1 MVDSPDRHSG
11 DPADWLP
18 RLAELAHDAG
28 RPLAVVATVTRIP
41 HGWAGAAA
49 VIGNAVPRLTTTLT
63 NTRAAGPDSADRPL
77 TRNPLTRNP
86 PTRNRGRKVTVL
98 RLARSEL
105 KRMTGGLL
113 PKLTILAL
121 ALVPL
126 LYGAVYLYA
135 NWDPY
140 GKLNQIDAALVVQD
154 SGAASAD
161 GTRLE
166 AGRKVAESLV
176 EGHVFNWKTV
186 ASTEEADQGVSNGT
200 YAFALKIPQDF
211 SANLVSPG
219 SFDAANQ
226 AMLNVTTNDANN
238 YLLST
243 IVDKLTTAVHTRS
256 PRRWARRP
264 PTSSSPDS
272 APSIPRCS
280 RPPTAPAGLADGV
293 ARLHDGTVTLHRAP
307 ASSTPAP
314 PSSTTARSSSGT
326 APRPQRRGRPAQQRP
341 HPAQGQDGGPA
352 RRRPTAGR
360 RRRPGGGRQRRA
372 QHPDAGRPGQ
382 LAAAQQAAQ
391 QAAAQGQRGRVVAS
405 TSRLV
410 ATGVLSQEQ
419 ADKVVA
425 DVDATPAPP
434 AAPSPAAA
442 ASAAKLQAAAAQVQ
456 KLADG
461 AAAVSAGASQLAG
474 AAPALSDAVA
484 KASAGADQLAGG
496 SAALAAGQQN
506 AVDGAGKLVQGAQK
520 LDDGAAQLES
530 GAAKASDGAGTLAG
544 ELAQGAGKV
553 PNPDDA
559 QKNSLSKVMADPV
572 AVSNVSQAKAGSYGA
587 GLAPFF
593 LTLALWIGI
602 FMLVQAMRPV
612 TQRALASNAPAWK
625 IAAGGWLPFLAV
637 SAVQASLLTLVVD
650 VGLGLDPAHPVL
662 MWFLMLAAAMA
673 FSAIIQG
680 VVALLGSPGKLV
692 VLILLVL
699 QLVSSG
705 GTFPWQTTPEPLH
718 VVHQI
723 LPMGYVVSGMR
734 HLIYGA
740 DLAIILPTMLG
751 LVGYTLLGL
760 AMSTVAVRKNKYWTL
775 KTLKPEIA
783 V

>member
-1 MVDSPDRHSG
+1 
-11 DPADWLP
+11 
-18 RLAELAHDAG
+18 
-28 RPLAVVATVTRIP
+28 
-41 HGWAGAAA
+41 
-49 VIGNAVPRLTTTLT
+49 
-63 NTRAAGPDSADRPL
+63 
-77 TRNPLTRNP
+77 
-86 PTRNRGRKVTVL
+86 VL

-154 SGAASAD
+154 TGAASAD

-176 EGHVFNWKTV
+176 DGHVFNWKTV

-243 IVDKLTTAVHTRS
+243 IVDKLTTAVHTTV
-256 PRRWARRP
+256 AKEVGEE
-264 PTSSSPDS
+264 
-272 APSIPRCS
+272 
-280 RPPTAPAGLADGV
+280 TANQLLTGFGTIHTQMLKASDGAGQLADGV
-293 ARLHDGTVTLHRAP
+293 ARLHDGTVSLHQGTGELKTGATELYNGEVKLRDGAT
-307 ASSTPAP
+307 SL
-314 PSSTTARSSSGT
+314 SSGAGQLSSGLTQLKDKT
-326 APRPQRRGRPAQQRP
+326 AALPANAQQLADGA
-341 HPAQGQDGGPA
+341 AQVA
-352 RRRPTAGR
+352 AGNAALN
-360 RRRPGGGRQRRA
+360 A
-372 QHPDAGRPGQ
+372 QVQAIPGQ
-382 LAAAQQAAQ
+382 LAAAEQAAQ
-391 QAAAQGQRGRVVAS
+391 QAAAQAQRSRIVAS
-405 TSRLV
+405 TNRLV

-425 DVDATPAPP
+425 DVDATPAQP
-434 AAPSPAAA
+434 AASPAAS
-442 ASAAKLQAAAAQVQ
+442 ASAAKLQAAAGQVQ

-461 AAAVSAGASQLAG
+461 SAAVSAGASQLAG

-530 GAAKASDGAGTLAG
+530 GAATASDGAGTLAA

-559 QKNSLSKVMADPV
+559 QKVSLSKVMADPV

-602 FMLVQAMRPV
+602 FMLVQAMRPL

-662 MWFLMLAAAMA
+662 MWVLMLAAAMA

-718 VVHQI
+718 VVHQV

>member
-1 MVDSPDRHSG
+1 M
-11 DPADWLP
+11 
-18 RLAELAHDAG
+18 
-28 RPLAVVATVTRIP
+28 
-41 HGWAGAAA
+41 
-49 VIGNAVPRLTTTLT
+49 
-63 NTRAAGPDSADRPL
+63 
-77 TRNPLTRNP
+77 
-86 PTRNRGRKVTVL
+86 TVL

-176 EGHVFNWKTV
+176 DGHVFNWKTV

-243 IVDKLTTAVHTRS
+243 IVDKLTTAVHTTV
-256 PRRWARRP
+256 AKEVGEE
-264 PTSSSPDS
+264 
-272 APSIPRCS
+272 
-280 RPPTAPAGLADGV
+280 TANQLLTGFGTIHTQMLKASDGAGQLADGV
-293 ARLHDGTVTLHRAP
+293 ARLHDGTVTLHQGTGELTSGATELYNGEVKLRDGA
-307 ASSTPAP
+307 
-314 PSSTTARSSSGT
+314 TALSAGAGQLSSGLTQLKDKT
-326 APRPQRRGRPAQQRP
+326 AALPADAQRLADGAAQVAAGNAALN
-341 HPAQGQDGGPA
+341 AQVQA
-352 RRRPTAGR
+352 I
-360 RRRPGGGRQRRA
+360 
-372 QHPDAGRPGQ
+372 PGQ
-382 LAAAQQAAQ
+382 LAAAEQAAQ
-391 QAAAQGQRGRVVAS
+391 QAAAQAQRSRVVAS
-405 TSRLV
+405 TARLV
-410 ATGVLSQEQ
+410 AAGVLSQEQ

-434 AAPSPAAA
+434 AASAVASPSGT
-442 ASAAKLQAAAAQVQ
+442 KLQAAAAQVQ

-461 AAAVSAGASQLAG
+461 SAAVSAGASQLAG

-530 GAAKASDGAGTLAG
+530 GAATASDGAGTLAA

-559 QKNSLSKVMADPV
+559 QKDSLSKVMADPV

-593 LTLALWIGI
+593 LTLSLWIGI

-650 VGLGLDPAHPVL
+650 VGLGLNPAHPVL

-760 AMSTVAVRKNKYWTL
+760 AMSTVAARKNKYWTP

>member
-1 MVDSPDRHSG
+1 M
-11 DPADWLP
+11 
-18 RLAELAHDAG
+18 
-28 RPLAVVATVTRIP
+28 
-41 HGWAGAAA
+41 
-49 VIGNAVPRLTTTLT
+49 
-63 NTRAAGPDSADRPL
+63 
-77 TRNPLTRNP
+77 
-86 PTRNRGRKVTVL
+86 TVL

-154 SGAASAD
+154 SGATAAD

-176 EGHVFNWKTV
+176 DGHVFNWKTV

-243 IVDKLTTAVHTRS
+243 IVDKLTTAVHTTV
-256 PRRWARRP
+256 AKEVGEE
-264 PTSSSPDS
+264 
-272 APSIPRCS
+272 
-280 RPPTAPAGLADGV
+280 TANQLLTGFGTIHTQMLKASDGAGQLADGV
-293 ARLHDGTVTLHRAP
+293 ARLHEGTVTLHQGTGELKTGATELYNGELKLRDGADSLS
-307 ASSTPAP
+307 AGAGQL
-314 PSSTTARSSSGT
+314 SSGLTQLKDKT
-326 APRPQRRGRPAQQRP
+326 AALPANAQQLADGA
-341 HPAQGQDGGPA
+341 AQVAAGNA
-352 RRRPTAGR
+352 ALNTAFNNTV
-360 RRRPGGGRQRRA
+360 QA
-372 QHPDAGRPGQ
+372 IPGQ

-391 QAAAQGQRGRVVAS
+391 QAAAQAQHSRVVAS
-405 TSRLV
+405 TGRLV
-410 ATGVLSQEQ
+410 AAGVLTQEQ
-419 ADKVVA
+419 ADRVVA
-425 DVDATPAPP
+425 DVDATPVPP
-434 AAPSPAAA
+434 TASAAASAAAA
-442 ASAAKLQAAAAQVQ
+442 ASGAKLQAAAAQVQ
-456 KLADG
+456 KLSDG
-461 AAAVSAGASQLAG
+461 SAAVSAGASQLAG

-506 AVDGAGKLVQGAQK
+506 AVDGAGRLVQGAQK

-530 GAAKASDGAGTLAG
+530 GAATASDGAGTLAA
-544 ELAQGAGKV
+544 ELARGAGKV

-740 DLAIILPTMLG
+740 DLALILPTMLG

>member
-1 MVDSPDRHSG
+1 M
-11 DPADWLP
+11 
-18 RLAELAHDAG
+18 
-28 RPLAVVATVTRIP
+28 
-41 HGWAGAAA
+41 
-49 VIGNAVPRLTTTLT
+49 
-63 NTRAAGPDSADRPL
+63 
-77 TRNPLTRNP
+77 
-86 PTRNRGRKVTVL
+86 TVL

-154 SGAASAD
+154 SGATSAD

-176 EGHVFNWKTV
+176 DGHVFNWKTV

-211 SANLVSPG
+211 SENLVSPG

-243 IVDKLTTAVHTRS
+243 IVDKLTTAVHTTV
-256 PRRWARRP
+256 AKEVGEE
-264 PTSSSPDS
+264 
-272 APSIPRCS
+272 
-280 RPPTAPAGLADGV
+280 TANQLLTGFGTIHTQMLKAADGASQLADGV
-293 ARLHDGTVTLHRAP
+293 ARLHDGTVTLHQGTGELKSGATELYNGQLKLRDGATSLS
-307 ASSTPAP
+307 AGAVQL
-314 PSSTTARSSSGT
+314 SSGLTQLNDKT
-326 APRPQRRGRPAQQRP
+326 AALPAD
-341 HPAQGQDGGPA
+341 AQKLADGAAQVAAGNA
-352 RRRPTAGR
+352 ALSTAFNNTV
-360 RRRPGGGRQRRA
+360 QA
-372 QHPDAGRPGQ
+372 IPGQ
-382 LAAAQQAAQ
+382 LAAAEQAAQ
-391 QAAAQGQRGRVVAS
+391 QAAAQAQRSRVVAS
-405 TSRLV
+405 TGRLV
-410 ATGVLSQEQ
+410 AAGVLNQEQ
-419 ADKVVA
+419 ADQVVA
-425 DVDATPAPP
+425 DVDATAAPPAPP
-434 AAPSPAAA
+434 AAAAA
-442 ASAAKLQAAAAQVQ
+442 VSATAAKLQAASAQVQ

-461 AAAVSAGASQLAG
+461 SAAVSAGASQLAG
-474 AAPALSDAVA
+474 SAPALTGAVA
-484 KASAGADQLAGG
+484 KASAGADQLSGG
-496 SAALAAGQQN
+496 ASALAAGQQN

-530 GAAKASDGAGTLAG
+530 GAATASDGAGTLAA

-559 QKNSLSKVMADPV
+559 QKDSISKVMADPV

>member
-1 MVDSPDRHSG
+1 M
-11 DPADWLP
+11 
-18 RLAELAHDAG
+18 
-28 RPLAVVATVTRIP
+28 
-41 HGWAGAAA
+41 
-49 VIGNAVPRLTTTLT
+49 
-63 NTRAAGPDSADRPL
+63 
-77 TRNPLTRNP
+77 
-86 PTRNRGRKVTVL
+86 TVL

-154 SGAASAD
+154 TGATSAD

-176 EGHVFNWKTV
+176 DGHVFNWKTV
-186 ASTEEADQGVSNGT
+186 ASTDEADQGVSNGT

-211 SANLVSPG
+211 SKNLVSPS

-243 IVDKLTTAVHTRS
+243 IVDKLTTAVHTTV
-256 PRRWARRP
+256 AKEVGEE
-264 PTSSSPDS
+264 
-272 APSIPRCS
+272 
-280 RPPTAPAGLADGV
+280 TANKLLTGFGTIHTQMLKASDGAGQLADGV
-293 ARLHDGTVTLHRAP
+293 ARLHDGTVTLHQGTGELKNGATELYNGQVKLRDGANSLN
-307 ASSTPAP
+307 AGTGQL
-314 PSSTTARSSSGT
+314 SSGLTQLKDKT
-326 APRPQRRGRPAQQRP
+326 AALPAD
-341 HPAQGQDGGPA
+341 AQKLADGAAQVAAGNA
-352 RRRPTAGR
+352 ALSTALDTTV
-360 RRRPGGGRQRRA
+360 QA
-372 QHPDAGRPGQ
+372 IPGQ
-382 LAAAQQAAQ
+382 LAAAEQAAQ
-391 QAAAQGQRGRVVAS
+391 QAAAQAQRSRVAAS
-405 TSRLV
+405 TGRLV
-410 ATGVLSQEQ
+410 AAGVLSQEQ
-419 ADKVVA
+419 ADKVMA

-434 AAPSPAAA
+434 ASPAAGAA
-442 ASAAKLQAAAAQVQ
+442 ASAAAAKLQTAAAQVQ

-461 AAAVSAGASQLAG
+461 SAAVSDGAAQLAG
-474 AAPALSDAVA
+474 AAPALSNAVA
-484 KASAGADQLAGG
+484 KASAGADQLASG
-496 SAALAAGQQN
+496 SATLAAGEQN

-530 GAAKASDGAGTLAG
+530 GAATASDGAGTLAA
-544 ELAQGAGKV
+544 ELAKGAGKV

-559 QKNSLSKVMADPV
+559 QKDSLSKVMADPV

-593 LTLALWIGI
+593 LTLALWIGV

-760 AMSTVAVRKNKYWTL
+760 AMSTLAVRKNKYWTL

>member
-1 MVDSPDRHSG
+1 M
-11 DPADWLP
+11 
-18 RLAELAHDAG
+18 
-28 RPLAVVATVTRIP
+28 
-41 HGWAGAAA
+41 
-49 VIGNAVPRLTTTLT
+49 
-63 NTRAAGPDSADRPL
+63 
-77 TRNPLTRNP
+77 
-86 PTRNRGRKVTVL
+86 TVL

-140 GKLNQIDAALVVQD
+140 GKLNQIDAALVVED

-176 EGHVFNWKTV
+176 DDHVFNWKTV
-186 ASTEEADQGVSNGT
+186 GSTEEADQGVSNGT
-200 YAFALKIPQDF
+200 YAFALKIPKDF
-211 SANLVSPG
+211 SANLASPG

-243 IVDKLTTAVHTRS
+243 IVDKLTTAVHTTV
-256 PRRWARRP
+256 AKEVGEE
-264 PTSSSPDS
+264 
-272 APSIPRCS
+272 
-280 RPPTAPAGLADGV
+280 TANQLLTGFGTIHTQMLKASDGAGRLADGV
-293 ARLHDGTVTLHRAP
+293 ARLHDGTVSLHQGTGELKSGASELYNGEVKLRDGATSLSAGAAQLSGGLTQLKDKTAALP
-307 ASSTPAP
+307 AN
-314 PSSTTARSSSGT
+314 
-326 APRPQRRGRPAQQRP
+326 AQQLADGA
-341 HPAQGQDGGPA
+341 AQVAAGNA
-352 RRRPTAGR
+352 ALNTAM
-360 RRRPGGGRQRRA
+360 QSI
-372 QHPDAGRPGQ
+372 PGQ
-382 LAAAQQAAQ
+382 LAAANQAAQ
-391 QAAAQGQRGRVVAS
+391 QAAAQGQRSRVVAS
-405 TSRLV
+405 TGHLV
-410 ATGVLSQEQ
+410 AAGVLTQEQ
-419 ADKVVA
+419 ADAVVA
-425 DVDATPAPP
+425 DVDATPAP

-442 ASAAKLQAAAAQVQ
+442 ASAAKLQTAATQVQ

-461 AAAVSAGASQLAG
+461 SAAVSAGASQLAG

-484 KASAGADQLAGG
+484 KASAGADQLASG
-496 SAALAAGQQN
+496 SATLAAGQQN
-506 AVDGAGKLVQGAQK
+506 AMDGAGKLVQGAQK
-520 LDDGAAQLES
+520 LDDGAAQLET
-530 GAAKASDGAGTLAG
+530 GAATASDGAGTLAG

-559 QKNSLSKVMADPV
+559 QKDSLSKVMADPV
-572 AVSNVSQAKAGSYGA
+572 AVSKVSQAKAGSYGA

-593 LTLALWIGI
+593 LTLALWIGV

-760 AMSTVAVRKNKYWTL
+760 AMSTAAVRKNKYWTL

>member
-1 MVDSPDRHSG
+1 
-11 DPADWLP
+11 
-18 RLAELAHDAG
+18 
-28 RPLAVVATVTRIP
+28 
-41 HGWAGAAA
+41 
-49 VIGNAVPRLTTTLT
+49 
-63 NTRAAGPDSADRPL
+63 
-77 TRNPLTRNP
+77 
-86 PTRNRGRKVTVL
+86 VL

-161 GTRLE
+161 GSRLE

-176 EGHVFNWKTV
+176 DGHVFNWKMV

-243 IVDKLTTAVHTRS
+243 IVDKLTTAVHTTV
-256 PRRWARRP
+256 AKEVGEE
-264 PTSSSPDS
+264 
-272 APSIPRCS
+272 
-280 RPPTAPAGLADGV
+280 TANQLLTGFGTIHTQMLKASDGAGQLADGV
-293 ARLHDGTVTLHRAP
+293 AGLHDGTVDLHQGTGELKSGATELYNGEVKLRDGATSLSAGAGQLSSGLTQLKDKTAALP
-307 ASSTPAP
+307 ADAQQLADGAAQVAAGNAAL
-314 PSSTTARSSSGT
+314 TTAFNNT
-326 APRPQRRGRPAQQRP
+326 VQAI
-341 HPAQGQDGGPA
+341 
-352 RRRPTAGR
+352 
-360 RRRPGGGRQRRA
+360 
-372 QHPDAGRPGQ
+372 PGQ
-382 LAAAQQAAQ
+382 VAAAQQAAQ
-391 QAAAQGQRGRVVAS
+391 QAAAQAQRSRVVAS
-405 TSRLV
+405 TAHLV
-410 ATGVLSQEQ
+410 AAGVLTQDQ
-419 ADKVVA
+419 ADQVVA

-434 AAPSPAAA
+434 APPAPSAAA
-442 ASAAKLQAAAAQVQ
+442 SASAAKLQAAAGQVQ

-461 AAAVSAGASQLAG
+461 SAAVSAGASKLAG
-474 AAPALSDAVA
+474 AAPVLSGAVA
-484 KASAGADQLAGG
+484 NASAGADQLAAG

-530 GAAKASDGAGTLAG
+530 GAATASDGAGTLAT

-559 QKNSLSKVMADPV
+559 QKDSVSKVMADPV

-625 IAAGGWLPFLAV
+625 IAVGGWFPFLAV

>member
-1 MVDSPDRHSG
+1 
-11 DPADWLP
+11 
-18 RLAELAHDAG
+18 
-28 RPLAVVATVTRIP
+28 
-41 HGWAGAAA
+41 
-49 VIGNAVPRLTTTLT
+49 
-63 NTRAAGPDSADRPL
+63 
-77 TRNPLTRNP
+77 
-86 PTRNRGRKVTVL
+86 VTVL

-161 GTRLE
+161 GSRLE

-176 EGHVFNWKTV
+176 DGHVFNWKMV

-243 IVDKLTTAVHTRS
+243 IVDKLTTAVHTTV
-256 PRRWARRP
+256 AKEVGEE
-264 PTSSSPDS
+264 
-272 APSIPRCS
+272 
-280 RPPTAPAGLADGV
+280 TANQLLTGFGTIHTQMLKASDGAGQLADGV
-293 ARLHDGTVTLHRAP
+293 AGLHDGTVDLHQGTGELKSGATELYNGEVKLRDGATSLSAGAGQLSSGLTQLKDKTAALP
-307 ASSTPAP
+307 ADAQQLADGAAQVAAGNAAL
-314 PSSTTARSSSGT
+314 TTAFNNT
-326 APRPQRRGRPAQQRP
+326 VQAI
-341 HPAQGQDGGPA
+341 
-352 RRRPTAGR
+352 
-360 RRRPGGGRQRRA
+360 
-372 QHPDAGRPGQ
+372 PGQ
-382 LAAAQQAAQ
+382 VAAAQQAAQ
-391 QAAAQGQRGRVVAS
+391 QAAAQAQRSRVVAS
-405 TSRLV
+405 TAHLV
-410 ATGVLSQEQ
+410 AAGVLTQDQ
-419 ADKVVA
+419 ADQVVA

-434 AAPSPAAA
+434 APPAPSAAA
-442 ASAAKLQAAAAQVQ
+442 SASAAKLQAAAGQVQ

-461 AAAVSAGASQLAG
+461 SAAVSAGASKLAG
-474 AAPALSDAVA
+474 AAPVLSGAVA
-484 KASAGADQLAGG
+484 NASAGADQLAAG

-530 GAAKASDGAGTLAG
+530 GAATASDGAGTLAT

-559 QKNSLSKVMADPV
+559 QKDSVSKVMADPV

-625 IAAGGWLPFLAV
+625 IAVGGWLPFLAV

>member
-1 MVDSPDRHSG
+1 
-11 DPADWLP
+11 
-18 RLAELAHDAG
+18 
-28 RPLAVVATVTRIP
+28 
-41 HGWAGAAA
+41 
-49 VIGNAVPRLTTTLT
+49 
-63 NTRAAGPDSADRPL
+63 
-77 TRNPLTRNP
+77 
-86 PTRNRGRKVTVL
+86 VL

-154 SGAASAD
+154 SGAAAAD

-176 EGHVFNWKTV
+176 DGHIFNWKTV

-200 YAFALKIPQDF
+200 YAFALKIPEDF

-243 IVDKLTTAVHTRS
+243 IVDKLTTAVHTTV
-256 PRRWARRP
+256 AKEVGEE
-264 PTSSSPDS
+264 
-272 APSIPRCS
+272 
-280 RPPTAPAGLADGV
+280 TANQLLTGFGTIHTQMLKASDGAGQLADGV
-293 ARLHDGTVTLHRAP
+293 ARLHDGTVTLHQGTGELKNGATELYNGEVKLRDGAASLSAGAGQLSGGLTQLKDKTAALP
-307 ASSTPAP
+307 ADA
-314 PSSTTARSSSGT
+314 
-326 APRPQRRGRPAQQRP
+326 QRLADGAAQVAAGNAALN
-341 HPAQGQDGGPA
+341 AQVQA
-352 RRRPTAGR
+352 I
-360 RRRPGGGRQRRA
+360 
-372 QHPDAGRPGQ
+372 PGQ
-382 LAAAQQAAQ
+382 VAAAEQAAQ
-391 QAAAQGQRGRVVAS
+391 QAAAQAQRSRVVAS

-410 ATGVLSQEQ
+410 AAGVLSQDQ

-425 DVDATPAPP
+425 DVDATAAPP
-434 AAPSPAAA
+434 AASAA
-442 ASAAKLQAAAAQVQ
+442 ASASGAKLQAAAAQVQ

-461 AAAVSAGASQLAG
+461 SAAVSAGASQLAG

-484 KASAGADQLAGG
+484 RASAGADQLAGG
-496 SAALAAGQQN
+496 SAALAAGHQN
-506 AVDGAGKLVQGAQK
+506 AVDGAGRLVQGAQK
-520 LDDGAAQLES
+520 LDGGAAQLES
-530 GAAKASDGAGTLAG
+530 GAAKASDGAGTLAS
-544 ELAQGAGKV
+544 ELAKGAGQV

-559 QKNSLSKVMADPV
+559 QKDSLSKVMADPV
-572 AVSNVSQAKAGSYGA
+572 AVSKVSQAKAGSYGA

-740 DLAIILPTMLG
+740 DLALILPTVLG